1 MPRSRGRKPTS
12 EEMTLWQEF
21 AGPADPE
28 LSGSTFSGANAAEES
43 DAGQAKGKIADP
55 TGAENPN
62 SADLADGTRGAGRS
76 NPVLDLENIGIG
88 TAARTDLPS
97 TTTPRETADGWESA
111 GSIDRK
117 IERRLKSGRL
127 NPERRI
133 DLHGMD
139 RKQAEASLRRFLHN
153 CRDSGVR
160 LVLVVT
166 GKGRGS
172 RTAWFEE
179 EPGVLRRSV
188 PAWLQQ
194 GPLSAIVQHY
204 SVAHASHGGQGAFYV
219 YLRQV
224 RQPIGR
230 RQA

>member
-12 EEMTLWQEF
+12 EEMTLWREF

-43 DAGQAKGKIADP
+43 NACQTKGKIADP
-55 TGAENPN
+55 IGRENLN
-62 SADLADGTRGAGRS
+62 SAGLADDTRGAGRS
-76 NPVLDLENIGIG
+76 NPVLEDLENIGIG
-88 TAARTDLPS
+88 TAAPTDSPS
-97 TTTPRETADGWESA
+97 TTIPREVAAGWESA
-111 GSIDRK
+111 GSIDKK

-139 RKQAEASLRRFLHN
+139 RKQAEASLRRFLYN

-188 PAWLQQ
+188 PAWLQHR
-194 GPLSAIVQHY
+194 PLSAIVQHY

-224 RQPIGR
+224 RQR
-230 RQA
+230 

>member
-12 EEMTLWQEF
+12 EEMTLWREF

-28 LSGSTFSGANAAEES
+28 LSGSTFRGANAAAES
-43 DAGQAKGKIADP
+43 KAGQATGEIADSI
-55 TGAENPN
+55 GKECLN
-62 SADLADGTRGAGRS
+62 STDLADVTRGDGRS

-97 TTTPRETADGWESA
+97 KTMSGEKAAELESA

-153 CRDSGVR
+153 CRDSEVR

-194 GPLSAIVQHY
+194 RPLSAIVQHY
-204 SVAHASHGGQGAFYV
+204 RVAHASHGGQGAFYV

-224 RQPIGR
+224 RHR
-230 RQA
+230 

>member
-12 EEMTLWQEF
+12 EEMTLWREF

-28 LSGSTFSGANAAEES
+28 LSGSTFCGANAAAES
-43 DAGQAKGKIADP
+43 KAGQATGEIAYPIGK
-55 TGAENPN
+55 ECLN
-62 SADLADGTRGAGRS
+62 STDLADDTRGDGRT

-97 TTTPRETADGWESA
+97 TTIRQEMAAGLEST

-172 RTAWFEE
+172 RAAWFEE

-194 GPLSAIVQHY
+194 SPLSAIVQHY

-224 RQPIGR
+224 RQR
-230 RQA
+230 